1 MSNVTPTD
9 EKYVYDGRIN
19 ISQTDLEGKI
29 IYVNNMFCEI
39 SGYTRDE
46 IIGNTHSIIR
56 HPDMPKAV
64 FAKMWEHLKS
74 AQTWNGL
81 IKNLRKDGSYYWVD
95 LEIIPTRDDK
105 TNEITGYI
113 SVGKPA
119 SAKDIIENE
128 EIYQKMLEAEK

>member
-19 ISQTDLEGKI
+19 ISQTDLDGKI
-29 IYVNNMFCEI
+29 IYVNNMFCEL
-39 SGYTRDE
+39 SGYSRDE
-46 IIGNTHSIIR
+46 IIGNTHAIVR
-56 HPDMPKAV
+56 HPSMPKAV
-64 FAKMWEHLKS
+64 FAKMWEHLKGGR
-74 AQTWNGL
+74 TWNGL
-81 IKNLRKDGSYYWVD
+81 VKNLRKDGAYYWMD

-119 SAKDIIENE
+119 SSKDIAENE
-128 EIYQKMLEAEK
+128 ELYAKMLEAE